1 MTAHMAPPRPPSL
14 ADLPRRRLATMLE
27 AGEAVVAARDR
38 LLDRGS
44 NVVAEVL
51 RGQGPFY
58 EYSHY
63 PDGDVFDPATG
74 AQYYYHA
81 HRSVTGEHGHFHTF
95 LRRGP
100 LLAPAAGRPTHLIAI
115 SMDEYG
121 EPRALFAVNR
131 WVTDESFVPAQT
143 AIRLL
148 PRFAVTGPTPEPAVN
163 AWITG
168 MLRLFRP
175 EVEALLLH
183 RDVVIDA
190 RAAGRGRDK
199 ALEDKRLETTGSLAI
214 DVDERLA
221 ALRRLARGET
231 RTANPPARSFRKG

>member
-1 MTAHMAPPRPPSL
+1 MTIPLAPPGL
-14 ADLPRRRLATMLE
+14 ADLPRRRLAAMLE
-27 AGEAVVAARDR
+27 AGEAVAAARDR

-44 NVVAEVL
+44 NVVAELL

-58 EYSHY
+58 EFSHY
-63 PDGDVFDPATG
+63 PDGDVSDPATG

-81 HRSVTGEHGHFHTF
+81 HRSAAGEHGHFHTF
-95 LRRGP
+95 LRRTD
-100 LLAPAAGRPTHLIAI
+100 AGRPTHLIAI

-131 WVTDESFVPAQT
+131 WVTDESWVPAPT

-148 PRFAVTGPTPEPAVN
+148 PRFAVAAPKATPAVN

-175 EVEALLLH
+175 EIEALLLH
-183 RDVVIDA
+183 RDLVIGA
-190 RAAGRGRDK
+190 HGRDK
-199 ALEDKRLETTGSLAI
+199 ALEDKRLETTGRLPV
-214 DVDERLA
+214 DLDERLA
-221 ALRRLARGET
+221 ALRRLARGDV
-231 RTANPPARSFRKG
+231 RIANPPARSFRKG

>member
-1 MTAHMAPPRPPSL
+1 MTAQLVLPEPPRL
-14 ADLPRRRLATMLE
+14 ADLPRRRLAAMLD
-27 AGEAVVAARDR
+27 AGEAVAAARDH
-38 LLDRGS
+38 LLNRGS

-58 EYSHY
+58 EFDHY
-63 PDGDVFDPATG
+63 PEGDVFDPVTG

-81 HRSVTGEHGHFHTF
+81 HRSAAGEHGHFHTF

-100 LLAPAAGRPTHLIAI
+100 ALAPAAGRPTHLIAI
-115 SMDEYG
+115 SMDEFG

-131 WVTDESFVPAQT
+131 WVTDESWVPAAT

-148 PRFAVTGPTPEPAVN
+148 PRFAAQGVGPDPAVD

-175 EVEALLLH
+175 EIEALLLH
-183 RDVVIDA
+183 RDAVIDM
-190 RAAGRGRDK
+190 RAGGRSRDRV
-199 ALEDKRLETTGSLAI
+199 LEDKRLEMTGSLAI

-221 ALRRLARGET
+221 ALRRLARGELRPT
-231 RTANPPARSFRKG
+231 NPPARSFRKG

>member
-1 MTAHMAPPRPPSL
+1 MSRIAPPAAPRL
-14 ADLPRRRLATMLE
+14 AELPKRRLAGMLE
-27 AGEAVVAARDR
+27 AGEAVAAARDR

-44 NVVAEVL
+44 NVVAEL
-51 RGQGPFY
+51 LAGQGPFY
-58 EYSHY
+58 EFDHY
-63 PDGDVFDPATG
+63 PDGDVFDPVTG

-81 HRSVTGEHGHFHTF
+81 HRSVAGEHGHFHTF
-95 LRRGP
+95 LRR
-100 LLAPAAGRPTHLIAI
+100 AAAGSPTHLIAV

-131 WVTDESFVPAQT
+131 WVTDEAWVPAAT

-148 PRFAVTGPTPEPAVN
+148 PRFAVTTALPEPAVN

-168 MLRLFRP
+168 LLRLFRP

-183 RDVVIDA
+183 RDRAIEA
-190 RAAGRGRDK
+190 RAGARER
-199 ALEDKRLETTGSLAI
+199 ALEDKGLETTGRLPI

-221 ALRRLARGET
+221 ALRRLTRGET
-231 RTANPPARSFRKG
+231 RAANPPARSFRKG